1 MKRTVLNLQ
10 EFRKCAIHIPFLKES
25 IKEALE
31 PSKKY
36 E

>member
-10 EFRKCAIHIPFLKES
+10 EFRKCATHIPFLKES